1 MKLRARLAIAF
12 VATAVLTVA
21 LAYAVTVTAFQNAQE
36 RQLDSE
42 LLTSARE
49 RAADVAA
56 RGSLPTAEELPDDS
70 SLTLNGMVV
79 YYALYQRDGTVQAT
93 TPNFDSP
100 PPLSMLL
107 QSPERPLPLSRLEF
121 SHRGDRLRGVLVRVD
136 PTHGPSQR
144 LLLLAT
150 SRRDLDKDTL
160 RLVEL
165 MGVVLLSALLLAI
178 LVGTLLGRWLSHDI
192 ERVAAVAE
200 RVSHGELS
208 ARVNTV
214 APLAS
219 SEIHGL
225 ARSLNT
231 MVERLSQLIS
241 AERRFIS
248 YAAHELRSPLTGLKG
263 ELELAL
269 RRPRTVEG
277 YQTALRA
284 ALHDTQRLITMA
296 EDLLTMAR
304 LQVSDTPAA
313 PVDVALRSLVDDAV
327 RDSRARITSDV
338 RVQIDVPELR
348 LRARPQDLSRLL
360 RNLLDNALIHAPHD
374 SAVRITARPATDRHG
389 AAAVELAVEDRG
401 VGVPVEMRER
411 LFEPFFRGD
420 AEREHSGAGLGLC
433 IAREIALAHGGELTL
448 DTSYDP
454 GARFVATLPIG
465 RSSAAS
471 PLR

>member
-1 MKLRARLAIAF
+1 MKLRSRLAIAF

-21 LAYAVTVTAFQNAQE
+21 LAYAVTITAFQNAQE

-49 RAADVAA
+49 GAADVAA
-56 RGSLPTAEELPDDS
+56 RGTLPAAEQFPDES
-70 SLTLNGMVV
+70 SLTLHGMVV
-79 YYALYQRDGTVQAT
+79 LYALYQRDGTVQVT

-100 PPLSMLL
+100 PPLRTLRH
-107 QSPERPLPLSRLEF
+107 SPDQPLPLTRLEF
-121 SHRGDRLRGVLVRVD
+121 SYRGDRLRGVLVRVD
-136 PTHGPSQR
+136 TATGPNQR

-178 LVGTLLGRWLSHDI
+178 LVGTLLGRWLSQDI

-200 RVSHGELS
+200 RVSRGELS

-231 MVERLSQLIS
+231 MVERLSELIS

-277 YQTALRA
+277 YQASLRA

-304 LQVSDTPAA
+304 LQVSDAPAA
-313 PVDVALRSLVDDAV
+313 PVDVELRSLVDDAV

-338 RVQIDVPELR
+338 HVQIAVPELR
-348 LRARPQDLSRLL
+348 LRARPHDLSRLL
-360 RNLLDNALIHAPHD
+360 RNLLDNALIHAPQD
-374 SAVRITARPATDRHG
+374 SAVRITARATTDSRG
-389 AAAVELAVEDRG
+389 AAAIELAVEDRG
-401 VGVPVEMRER
+401 VGVAVEFRER
-411 LFEPFFRGD
+411 LFEPFFRGE
-420 AEREHSGAGLGLC
+420 AERENSGAGLGLC
-433 IAREIALAHGGELTL
+433 IAREIAIAHGGELFL
-448 DTSYDP
+448 DTAYGP
-454 GARFVATLPIG
+454 GARFVATLPTGI
-465 RSSAAS
+465 SAAAS
-471 PLR
+471 AHR